1 MSTIIDTI
9 KTICED
15 NLQLPFLYESVG
27 MGNVRLDK
35 QREFPLALLL
45 SVTDWEVDN
54 TIGNLKETA
63 DIRLFFLTK
72 SGNKPSIDYDAT
84 TNQTMID
91 TCKGYALNFIDRVN
105 KSNVIDFNSNSIS
118 IKSVYDYDDANVTGV
133 VIMARIKERAGECL
147 PIMG

>member
-15 NLQLPFLYESVG
+15 NLQLPFLYESVS

-72 SGNKPSIDYDAT
+72 NGNKPPIDYDAT